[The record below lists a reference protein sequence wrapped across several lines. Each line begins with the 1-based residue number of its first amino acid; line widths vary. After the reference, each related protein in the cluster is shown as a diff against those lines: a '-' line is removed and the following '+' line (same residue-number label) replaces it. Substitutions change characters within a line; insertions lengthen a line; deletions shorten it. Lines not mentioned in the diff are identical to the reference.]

1 LEARPQKSKNRKKV
15 SEVPRKSLP
24 EERFKHWFLDW
35 LETIVV
41 AFILALVIRAFFFQV
56 FWIPSGSMLPTLGIN
71 DRIVVNKAVY
81 HFREPRR
88 QEVVV
93 FRQVAPPAEPK
104 RDLVKRIMGLPGE
117 TFELK
122 NGAVYINDKPI
133 EEKHSYNRD
142 FANFGPLK
150 IPPDS
155 YFVLGDN
162 RAASADSR
170 YWGFLPRKN
179 MIGPVFMK
187 IWPVNKINLM
197 Q

>member
-1 LEARPQKSKNRKKV
+1 
-15 SEVPRKSLP
+15 
-24 EERFKHWFLDW
+24 
-35 LETIVV
+35 
-41 AFILALVIRAFFFQV
+41 
-56 FWIPSGSMLPTLGIN
+56 M
-71 DRIVVNKAVY
+71 
-81 HFREPRR
+81 
-88 QEVVV
+88 VV

-122 NGAVYINDKPI
+122 NGVVYINDKPV
-133 EEKHSYNRD
+133 EETHTYNRD
-142 FANFGPLK
+142 LANFGPLK
-150 IPPDS
+150 IPPES
-155 YFVLGDN
+155 YFMLGDN

-179 MIGPVFMK
+179 MIGPVFMR